1 MTLCIIIQSQGGI
14 TIIIRNEDIKAL
26 TAEIPIKTHPKV
38 RKVAMKAQKVQQT
51 KEGYAEWQLIEEDEG
66 SELV

>member
-1 MTLCIIIQSQGGI
+1 
-14 TIIIRNEDIKAL
+14 
-26 TAEIPIKTHPKV
+26 V